1 MNEKDE
7 LKKIFSVT
15 EKEFGEKYK
24 EFLFEQYKLFL
35 QMTDNLN
42 HRRSLSNSFFLSV
55 NTGLISVLGLIT
67 NLGISNLNFSGLWIF
82 LGAIGGILFSYSWI
96 RIVTSYSQLSY
107 GKWTIIQEI
116 EKHLP
121 LSLYEV
127 EWKILGEGKIPK
139 KYKPLTNV
147 EKRIPGIFI
156 ILYGFLIVIS
166 ILITTKIIAL

>member
-1 MNEKDE
+1 MTEKDE
-7 LKKIFSVT
+7 LKKLFSIS
-15 EKEFGEKYK
+15 EKDFGEKYK
-24 EFLFEQYKLFL
+24 EFLLEQYKLFL

-55 NTGLISVLGLIT
+55 NTGLLSALGLMA
-67 NLGISNLNFSGLWIF
+67 NLGINVLNASSLWII

-116 EKHLP
+116 ERHLP
-121 LSLYEV
+121 LSLYEI

-147 EKRIPGIFI
+147 EKGVPIVFI
-156 ILYGFLIVIS
+156 VLYGFLVIIS
-166 ILITTKIIAL
+166 IVITTKIITF